1 MGLFRPKNQ
10 YNPDLH
16 DLPNDIHAT
25 LSRSMTKVAKLFTT
39 GGSQA
44 IRLSTEFRFPG
55 KTVSL
60 RRTKRGVLIT
70 PAEDDLEA
78 RRQRFIK
85 LAGSCP
91 NLPDVPPHTSPNPL
105 RNLD

>member
-1 MGLFRPKNQ
+1 
-10 YNPDLH
+10 
-16 DLPNDIHAT
+16 
-25 LSRSMTKVAKLFTT
+25 MTKVAKIFTT

-44 IRLSTEFRFPG
+44 IRLPKEFRFPG

-60 RRTKRGVLIT
+60 RRTKRGVLVT
-70 PAEDDLEA
+70 AAEDDLET

-91 NLPDVPPHTSPNPL
+91 DLADVPRHTTPDLP
-105 RNLD
+105 RDLDS